1 MLGLQACPTMSGSI
15 NEFLLMMS
23 SLCIVGFS
31 EIAVIQNECKL
42 VWGKSRP
49 SVVPTLGES
58 MPAALS
64 L

>member
-1 MLGLQACPTMSGSI
+1 MLGLQACPAMPGSI

-23 SLCIVGFS
+23 CLCIVGFS
-31 EIAVIQNECKL
+31 EIAMIQNECKL

-49 SVVPTLGES
+49 NVVPTLGES
-58 MPAALS
+58 VPAALS